1 MRSFINI
8 SIHRSNIVDEL
19 NSRLAHGV
27 VLFTYRTKEGYRR
40 RAIGTRDL
48 NIARRMGYDV
58 PTPSGRVHRPNAY
71 YDLEKRGW
79 RSFLPQNILSIEG

>member
-8 SIHRSNIVDEL
+8 SISRRYLADEL
-19 NSRLAHGV
+19 NNRLAHGV
-27 VLFTYRTKEGYRR
+27 AVFTYRTKDGYRR
-40 RAIGTRDL
+40 RAIGTRNL
-48 NIARRMGYDV
+48 NLARRMGYDV